1 MTEPSHESRAVLFVG
16 SSKIKG
22 TTRLDHLMV
31 TPSNAQDHNPN
42 VRSFL
47 ASHVCRTVATV
58 PNYHILTGKRHLR
71 KEITESWARIS
82 AIQKLVAQHTDMD
95 IHTLR
100 LVDLCAGNS
109 LTTAMF
115 GLLYPRATGIAVDIM
130 APSCVPHLDG
140 TNLSYLQS
148 DIMVKG
154 FEEIL
159 LSRLTVD
166 AAN

>member
-71 KEITESWARIS
+71 KEITESWAIIS
-82 AIQKLVAQHTDMD
+82 AIQKLAARHTDMD
-95 IHTLR
+95 MHTLR

-148 DIMVKG
+148 DITVKG